1 MTNFRQSDLLRT
13 FQTRQHCK
21 CKDRQPQE
29 VAKAMMR
36 KKLDRIHRNQRLKAE
51 VKQMT
56 IQKTS
61 KSGR

>member
-21 CKDRQPQE
+21 NMGWLLE
-29 VAKAMMR
+29 VVAKAMMR